1 MLLCAPDKQTQIPSQ
16 RRNVWFRG
24 AKHANIKY
32 LSVTC
37 LWHSAFC
44 GRTHQWCSVHP
55 SSPDGSHTCPL
66 GRLRGRCSVGDSPS
80 AHILVLSSLPRTDTH
95 RRCRIHGDHSP
106 PRIPLLS
113 EKSQGD
119 VSLLWRAALFFL
131 HFAHNRFVL
140 GDTSTSALLV
150 ILACN
155 MFNCHDFP

>member
-1 MLLCAPDKQTQIPSQ
+1 MFLCPPDKQTQIPSQ

-95 RRCRIHGDHSP
+95 RRCRIHGDRSP

>member
-1 MLLCAPDKQTQIPSQ
+1 MFLCAPDKQTQIPSQ

-95 RRCRIHGDHSP
+95 RRCRIHGDRSP